1 MRHLL
6 QETGLRNALRVF
18 ATILLMAA
26 TSYATVSVSSPTAG
40 TSVSSSVHVKGSATM
55 TATVT
60 TMQVYVDG
68 IKLYQTSG
76 NAVDTYLTLGSGSHY
91 LVIQSWDSAGEYSKS
106 SGITFTVSGSTT
118 TSAVNITSP
127 TPGSTVS
134 APVAVKASSTMSGTV
149 TAMQVYV
156 DGNKLY
162 QGTGSTVNTTL
173 SNVSAGTHQ
182 LVVQSWNSAGQY
194 LKSSSV
200 NFSVGSSSTTAPPAS
215 TTYGNIDQM
224 SGWQNCGACAGIGG
238 NGPVIPFSMTQNQS
252 SPSMDGNS
260 ALFWL
265 GTGTAYAQALWWKQ
279 LGANA
284 GVSHF
289 IYDSYFYYTDA
300 NAPQALEFD
309 LNQSVGGH
317 KYIFGTQCAIRGSHT
332 WEIWDNVNAKWS
344 STGLAC
350 PAPPTYQWN
359 HLTWEFERV
368 NGQLHFVALTLNGN
382 KSYIN
387 RYYAPRASSA
397 SELNVAF
404 QMDGNYAATSYK
416 VWLDK
421 VTLTA
426 W

>member
-1 MRHLL
+1 M
-6 QETGLRNALRVF
+6 
-18 ATILLMAA
+18 ILLTAVA
-26 TSYATVSVSSPTAG
+26 SFATVSVSSPIAG

-55 TATVT
+55 TGTVT
-60 TMQVYVDG
+60 VMQIYVDN
-68 IKLYQTSG
+68 IKLYQASG
-76 NAVDTYLTLGSGSHY
+76 SAVDTYLTLATGSHN
-91 LVIQSWDSAGEYSKS
+91 LVLQSWNSAGQYSKS
-106 SGITFTVSGSTT
+106 SGIAFTVSG
-118 TSAVNITSP
+118 TSAIPAVNVSSP
-127 TPGSTVS
+127 AAGSSVS
-134 APVAVKASSTMSGTV
+134 SPFAVHASSSQSGTIV
-149 TAMQVYV
+149 AMQVYV

-162 QGTGSTVNTTL
+162 EGSGTTVNTTIG
-173 SNVSAGTHQ
+173 NVATGSHQ
-182 LVVQSWNSAGQY
+182 LTVQSWNSAGQY
-194 LKSSSV
+194 LKSSSI
-200 NFSVGSSSTTAPPAS
+200 NFSVASSSTTTPPTSS
-215 TTYGNIDQM
+215 TVYSNIDQM

-265 GTGTAYAQALWWKQ
+265 GTGTAYSQALWWKQ

-284 GVSHF
+284 SVSHF

-309 LNQSVGGH
+309 LNQSLGGY
-317 KYIFGTQCAIRGSHT
+317 KYIFGTQCAVRGSHT
-332 WEIWDNVNAKWS
+332 WEIWDNVNIKWS
-344 STGLAC
+344 STGVAC
-350 PAPPTYQWN
+350 AAPPTYQWN

-387 RYYAPRASSA
+387 RYFAPRASSA

-404 QMDGNYAATSYK
+404 QMDGNYAGTSYK

>member
-1 MRHLL
+1 MKQTLRIIGSILL
-6 QETGLRNALRVF
+6 TAVASF
-18 ATILLMAA
+18 ATVTV
-26 TSYATVSVSSPTAG
+26 TSPSAGSSAG
-40 TSVSSSVHVKGSATM
+40 SSVHVTGN
-55 TATVT
+55 T
-60 TMQVYVDG
+60 TQ
-68 IKLYQTSG
+68 
-76 NAVDTYLTLGSGSHY
+76 
-91 LVIQSWDSAGEYSKS
+91 
-106 SGITFTVSGSTT
+106 
-118 TSAVNITSP
+118 
-127 TPGSTVS
+127 
-134 APVAVKASSTMSGTV
+134 SGTI
-149 TAMQVYV
+149 TAFQLYV

-162 QGTGSTVNTTL
+162 QNSSAFMDTYVSLASGS
-173 SNVSAGTHQ
+173 HY
-182 LVVQSWNSAGQY
+182 LVLQSWNSAGQY
-194 LKSSSV
+194 EKSAGTTFSVTSTSSGVTVSSPTAGSTVSSVAVKASAVMSGTVTTMQVYIDGNKLYQISGSSV
-200 NFSVGSSSTTAPPAS
+200 NTTLSNVAAGTHTLVVQSWNNSGQYAKSSPVSFTLSTVTSSPTAPSGS
-215 TTYGNIDQM
+215 TVYSNIDQM
-224 SGWQNCGACAGIGG
+224 SGWQSCDACAGIGG
-238 NGPVIPFSMTQNQS
+238 NGPVVPYSMTQYQS
-252 SPSMDGNS
+252 SPSMDGS
-260 ALFWL
+260 STQFWL
-265 GTGTAYAQALWWKQ
+265 GTGKAYSQALWWKQ

-309 LNQSVGGH
+309 MNQSVGGY

-332 WEIWDNVNAKWS
+332 WEVWDNVNAKWS

-368 NGQLHFVALTLNGN
+368 NGQLHFIAITLNGV

>member
-1 MRHLL
+1 M
-6 QETGLRNALRVF
+6 
-18 ATILLMAA
+18 
-26 TSYATVSVSSPTAG
+26 
-40 TSVSSSVHVKGSATM
+40 
-55 TATVT
+55 
-60 TMQVYVDG
+60 
-68 IKLYQTSG
+68 
-76 NAVDTYLTLGSGSHY
+76 DTYVSLASGSHY
-91 LVIQSWDSAGEYSKS
+91 LV
-106 SGITFTVSGSTT
+106 
-118 TSAVNITSP
+118 
-127 TPGSTVS
+127 
-134 APVAVKASSTMSGTV
+134 
-149 TAMQVYV
+149 
-156 DGNKLY
+156 L
-162 QGTGSTVNTTL
+162 
-173 SNVSAGTHQ
+173 
-182 LVVQSWNSAGQY
+182 QSWNSAGQY
-194 LKSSSV
+194 EKSAGTTFSVTSTSSGVTVSSPTAGSTVSSVAVKASAVMSGTVTTMQVYIDGNKLYQISGSSV
-200 NFSVGSSSTTAPPAS
+200 NTTLSNVAAGTHTLVVQSWNNSGQYAKSSPVSFTLSTVTSSPTAPSGS
-215 TTYGNIDQM
+215 TVYSNIDQM
-224 SGWQNCGACAGIGG
+224 SGWQSCDACAGIGG
-238 NGPVIPFSMTQNQS
+238 NGPVVPYSMTQYQS
-252 SPSMDGNS
+252 SPSMDGS
-260 ALFWL
+260 STQFWL
-265 GTGTAYAQALWWKQ
+265 GTGKAYSQALWWKQ

-309 LNQSVGGH
+309 MNQSVGGY

-332 WEIWDNVNAKWS
+332 WEVWDNVNAKWS

-368 NGQLHFVALTLNGN
+368 NGQLHFIAITLNGV